1 MIVMNNFGSLSKH
14 TSWVW
19 MVVLIDSSADAS
31 VEFGAISEILN
42 VLWAIFAS
50 TIEFS
55 GVTRGSVW

>member
-19 MVVLIDSSADAS
+19 MVVLIDSSTDAS
-31 VEFGAISEILN
+31 VEFDTIGEILN
-42 VLWAIFAS
+42 VLWAVFTG

-55 GVTRGSVW
+55 GVTRGGVW